1 MKVGHDNEREKN
13 VDVHIQIEKILR
25 GVAQLETKDALESK
39 LKLGRPLR
47 VKLGIDPTSRD
58 IHLGFAVVLRKLRL
72 FQDLGHQAV
81 LIVGDYTA
89 QVGDPTGKNE
99 TRPILTEEQ
108 VRGNA
113 ENYIEQ
119 IGKIVDLE
127 KLEVRYNGEWFS
139 KLQFLE
145 VIALCSKL
153 TVAQMLQRD
162 DFQKRLG
169 GGLPVGLHELMYPMM
184 QGYDSVMIE
193 ADIELGGTDQLFN
206 LLVGRQLQP
215 RFDQEPQVCL
225 MTPLLVGT
233 DGTRKM
239 SKSYGNYVGIAEAPE
254 QQYGK
259 TMSIPDA
266 LMRDWFIHATEV
278 AEADIDTIL
287 AGHPNEA
294 KHRLAYEIV
303 KVYHGEAGAEAGREH
318 FRKTVQQR
326 QLPDDIPDFAIDAA
340 DLEDGQLPLVT
351 LVSKAFG
358 RSRSDA
364 RRLIQQKAVAIEG
377 EAVTDVHA
385 KVTPEDGQILRAGKR
400 KYVRIKA

>member
-225 MTPLLVGT
+225 MTPLLV
-233 DGTRKM
+233 
-239 SKSYGNYVGIAEAPE
+239 
-254 QQYGK
+254 
-259 TMSIPDA
+259 
-266 LMRDWFIHATEV
+266 
-278 AEADIDTIL
+278 
-287 AGHPNEA
+287 
-294 KHRLAYEIV
+294 
-303 KVYHGEAGAEAGREH
+303 
-318 FRKTVQQR
+318 
-326 QLPDDIPDFAIDAA
+326 
-340 DLEDGQLPLVT
+340 
-351 LVSKAFG
+351 
-358 RSRSDA
+358 
-364 RRLIQQKAVAIEG
+364 
-377 EAVTDVHA
+377 
-385 KVTPEDGQILRAGKR
+385 
-400 KYVRIKA
+400 